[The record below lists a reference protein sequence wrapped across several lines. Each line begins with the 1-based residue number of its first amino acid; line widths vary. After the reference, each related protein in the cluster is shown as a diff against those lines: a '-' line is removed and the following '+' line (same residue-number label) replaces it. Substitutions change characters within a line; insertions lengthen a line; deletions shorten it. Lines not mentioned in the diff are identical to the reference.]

1 MKANINKT
9 DQQNHQ
15 SATVAGGL
23 KGGAIALGLGVV
35 AAGAAARFRVGAW
48 QQLTLPLKAFA
59 VSSATTAGFIIG
71 ADHSSRE
78 YELSKYKIGSG
89 TALERES
96 HAAIRREQAA
106 GIYAHDKPG
115 IDKSTL
121 TTSQALVEWGKEHRY
136 GAVFAAWAASMVG
149 SFGYISMT
157 PLTFAQKL
165 VQARMVAQGLTVAV
179 LIASAGL
186 TAIPSAGNDLTDDQI
201 KRDAR
206 EDSMYKWKKDSPHAA
221 QQHRSAE

>member
-1 MKANINKT
+1 MAAVRQQ
-9 DQQNHQ
+9 DMQNHQ
-15 SATVAGGL
+15 SAVVAGAM
-23 KGGAIALGLGVV
+23 KGGAVTLGVAV
-35 AAGAAARFRVGAW
+35 LAAGAATRFKVRAW

-59 VSSATTAGFIIG
+59 VTSATTAGFIVS
-71 ADHSSRE
+71 ADSASRQF
-78 YELSKYKIGSG
+78 ELAKYKIGSG

-96 HAAIRREQAA
+96 HAAMRREELA
-106 GIYAHDKPG
+106 GIADHSGKPAF
-115 IDKSTL
+115 DRSTL

-157 PLTFAQKL
+157 PLSFAQKL

-186 TAIPSAGNDLTDDQI
+186 TAIPSAGNTLTDDEI
-201 KRDAR
+201 KREAR
-206 EDSMYKWKKDSPHAA
+206 EDSMYKWRKDSPHASHHQA
-221 QQHRSAE
+221 KTE